1 MMSSLGSAVHQ
12 IERSDR
18 TDDRPLAVTRA
29 PLVIGVERVRIVPQC
44 PGCDFPW
51 MGQNVRMAHFGHRPR
66 SRIAAVRTPASR
78 SCVEV
83 RAGLGSRPSM
93 STAEQ
98 IRFLSCGNR
107 RLAYAVSG
115 DGPPL
120 VAAAWWVSHLEL
132 DWQDAG
138 FRQFWEALGD
148 GYTLVR
154 YDRLGVGM
162 SDRESLDVRPTAD
175 SEVALLRT
183 VLDELELER
192 VVLIGGSSGGST
204 AISFAARFPERVEQL
219 LLYGA
224 YAHGAAVSSR
234 QVREAIVATVRSHWG
249 LGSRLL
255 ADIFL
260 GNVGSA
266 EQERFA
272 RYQRA
277 AASAETAA
285 RLLEF
290 IYRTDVRAEL
300 PLVQAPTLVVHRR
313 SDRAIPYALG
323 RELAAAIP
331 HAALVPLNGR
341 AHFPWAGDAHSVV
354 RALRLALDPDVT
366 PAGSRGKLSPVV
378 LSGRE
383 REVLALV
390 AQGLNDR
397 EIAAQLVVSPHT
409 VHRHVANIRH
419 KLGRGSRTAAVAEAA
434 RLGLL

>member
-1 MMSSLGSAVHQ
+1 
-12 IERSDR
+12 
-18 TDDRPLAVTRA
+18 
-29 PLVIGVERVRIVPQC
+29 
-44 PGCDFPW
+44 
-51 MGQNVRMAHFGHRPR
+51 
-66 SRIAAVRTPASR
+66 
-78 SCVEV
+78 
-83 RAGLGSRPSM
+83 M

-98 IRFLSCGNR
+98 IRFLSFGDR
-107 RLAYAVSG
+107 RIAYALSG
-115 DGPPL
+115 EGPPL

-132 DWQDAG
+132 DWRDEA
-138 FRQFWEALGD
+138 FRRFWEALSD

-162 SDRESLDVRPTAD
+162 SDREGLDAEPTAD
-175 SEVALLRT
+175 GEVALLGR

-192 VVLIGGSSGGST
+192 VVLIGGSAGGCT
-204 AISFAARFPERVEQL
+204 AISFAARFPERVERL

-224 YAHGAAVSSR
+224 YADGAAVSSPEVR
-234 QVREAIVATVRSHWG
+234 QAIVTTVRSHWG

-255 ADIFL
+255 ADLFV
-260 GNVGSA
+260 GNVGSV
-266 EQERFA
+266 EQDRFA

-285 RLLEF
+285 RLLGL

-313 SDRAIPYALG
+313 SDRAIPYVLG

-331 HAALVPLNGR
+331 HAALVPLDGS
-341 AHFPWAGDAHSVV
+341 AHFPWAGEPHSVV
-354 RALRLALDPDVT
+354 RALRSVLDPDVT
-366 PAGSRGKLSPVV
+366 PAGSRGQPPTVM